1 MSEQE
6 LQDYQERNGR
16 LIEEFIEDLPPMS
29 EKRQE
34 KHRIILRNVSR
45 SWLKKPFDDVTRQD
59 LKRVIAG
66 IDGAVVKDRKTGRAK
81 PFEDWTKVDY
91 KRCTKRFMKWH
102 RDADFVKDFKVGS
115 AEETVGPDDIL
126 TDEELWKIF
135 GACQNLRDRAMSYT
149 MYEVGP
155 RPAEFL
161 KLRKNDVMFD
171 DYGAIVYLRKTK
183 TVSRPVRVINA
194 APLLANWI
202 ENHPLPERDAPLWI
216 DQSRNTR
223 NTALKWTGL
232 IKIVKRWREMARIE
246 KTVTPYVFRH
256 TRATHLAKIM
266 TEAQLCLVFGWKIGS
281 KMPRMYIHL
290 SGKDIDETLLKAYG
304 LKKEQQEEVKVPKKC
319 VRCGT
324 LCEADAETCR
334 RCGMALTLTAA
345 LKKDQELDGMRNE
358 ISELRKI
365 VEERLRPPASK
376 GAPESSPTPTS

>member
-1 MSEQE
+1 MSELEQE
-6 LQDYQERNGR
+6 GYQEQNLR
-16 LIEEFIEDLPPMS
+16 LIDQFIEDLPPMS
-29 EKRQE
+29 VKRQE
-34 KHRIILRNVSR
+34 KHRIILRNVSKW
-45 SWLKKPFDDVTRQD
+45 WLKKPFDDVTRQD
-59 LKRVIAG
+59 LKQIIVG
-66 IDGAVVKDRKTGRAK
+66 IDSAVVKNRMTGQTK

-91 KRCTKRFMKWH
+91 KRCTKRFMRWH
-102 RDADFVKDFKVGS
+102 RDADFVKDFPVGS

-135 GACQNLRDRAMSYT
+135 GVCQNLRDRAMSYT

-202 ENHPLPERDAPLWI
+202 ENHPVPERDAPLWI

-223 NTALKWTGL
+223 NTAIKWTGL
-232 IKIVKRWREMARIE
+232 IKIVKRWRESAKIE

-290 SGKDIDETLLKAYG
+290 SGKDVDETLLKAYG
-304 LKKEQQEEVKVPKKC
+304 LRKEQQEEVKAPKRC

-345 LKKDQELDGMRNE
+345 MKKDEEMARLNE
-358 ISELRKI
+358 KL
-365 VEERLRPPASK
+365 ERLERAVAERFEKDQAAAGS
-376 GAPESSPTPTS
+376 